1 MRSDGSTFWA
11 GITLTALRDDDGTLL
26 GFAKVTRDMT
36 ARRAAEAA
44 LKAAHESAE
53 EARRFAEEASRAKS
67 LFLATISHEIRTPL
81 NAIMA
86 YTDLLQMELAGPVN
100 EQQQGQLGR
109 IRTSSMHLLGIVD
122 EVLDFSRA
130 EAGRITVDR
139 AAGRVGRAVEGAL
152 SLVQPQAVA
161 RGVELYDVVSGY
173 AAEVPYWG
181 DEERVRQI
189 LVNLLSNAVKFT
201 GAGGRITVSAGTAA
215 TPPAGT
221 ALEGPG
227 PWAYVRVEDT
237 GQGIP
242 PERLAAV
249 FEPFV
254 QVDMTHTR
262 QHGGTGLGLAISRR
276 LARLMGGDLT
286 ARSEVG
292 AGSSFFLWLP
302 AATEETIASTPVG
315 EGERVAPV
323 PGILHDVRDALLAEM
338 ERVLY
343 SFLARLR
350 SDPAVPSAHAVGE
363 AELEDHLASFLS
375 DLAHTLGGLDLAAGP
390 GSGALRDGTAIQRT
404 ISERHGR
411 QRFRLGWSEDELRRE
426 HAILREELAAVV
438 RRRVH
443 RERAAEVEEAIEALA
458 EFLGS
463 AERISLES
471 WREAASGG

>member
-1 MRSDGSTFWA
+1 
-11 GITLTALRDDDGTLL
+11 
-26 GFAKVTRDMT
+26 
-36 ARRAAEAA
+36 
-44 LKAAHESAE
+44 
-53 EARRFAEEASRAKS
+53 
-67 LFLATISHEIRTPL
+67 
-81 NAIMA
+81 
-86 YTDLLQMELAGPVN
+86 
-100 EQQQGQLGR
+100 
-109 IRTSSMHLLGIVD
+109 
-122 EVLDFSRA
+122 
-130 EAGRITVDR
+130 
-139 AAGRVGRAVEGAL
+139 GRVGRAVDGAL
-152 SLVQPQAVA
+152 SLVQHQAGA

-201 GAGGRITVSAGTAA
+201 GPGGRITVSAGTAA
-215 TPPAGT
+215 TPPAG
-221 ALEGPG
+221 ASLEGPG

-254 QVDMTHTR
+254 QADMTHTR

-426 HAILREELAAVV
+426 HTVLREELAAVV

-443 RERAAEVEEAIEALA
+443 REREAEVEEAIGALA
-458 EFLGS
+458 DFLGS

-471 WREAASGG
+471 WREAAAGG